1 MSARRPIRRP
11 HPGRRGQV
19 ILVVLILM
27 TILIGTGAFVLAALD
42 YDIRGHARFKN
53 AELLTRGA
61 EAGAA
66 HRLSEVAVV
75 VEPIAILDEAAS
87 GAARTW
93 NIWPP
98 PGQFTSSTDLDGE
111 LAYRTLPV
119 RLLWQG
125 KTPPPGVAVGTNT
138 YVFEVVSYAVS
149 ANAAG
154 SGEASVTV
162 GFKSW
167 DLLPS
172 SYGP

>member
-1 MSARRPIRRP
+1 MSRALRRSRRS
-11 HPGRRGQV
+11 RRGQV
-19 ILVVLILM
+19 LLTVLILM
-27 TILIGTGAFVLAALD
+27 MVLVATGGFVLASLD
-42 YDIRGHARFKN
+42 YDQRGQKRFRS
-53 AELLTRGA
+53 AEILSRGA

-87 GAARTW
+87 NAASTW
-93 NIWPP
+93 NTWPTA
-98 PGQFTSSTDLDGE
+98 GSFTTTNEVDGMI
-111 LAYRTLPV
+111 AYRTLPV
-119 RLLWQG
+119 QLLWQG

-138 YVFEVVSYAVS
+138 YVFEVVSYAVGNTNDGGES
-149 ANAAG
+149 AI
-154 SGEASVTV
+154 TV

>member
-1 MSARRPIRRP
+1 MNRRPRP
-11 HPGRRGQV
+11 RAGRRGQV
-19 ILVVLILM
+19 LLIVMILLL
-27 TILIGTGAFVLAALD
+27 ILIGTGGFVLSALD
-42 YDIRGHARFKN
+42 YDVRGQARFKN
-53 AELLTRGA
+53 AEILTRGA

-66 HRLSEVAVV
+66 HRLSEVAVM
-75 VEPIAILDEAAS
+75 VEPIAILDEASS
-87 GAARTW
+87 GAANTW
-93 NIWPP
+93 NVWPT
-98 PGQFTSSTDLDGE
+98 PGQFTASSDLDGE

-138 YVFEVVSYAVS
+138 YVFEVVSYAVGTGV
-149 ANAAG
+149 AG
-154 SGEASVTV
+154 SGEASITV